1 MKPLPA
7 WTDTSTA
14 GRPQSRRS
22 GPRLEVEAVL
32 NGRLA
37 KGNLRMVV
45 HDLGFGGLLSCVFG
59 VLYVLISLDD
69 HALVA
74 GALSLFAAFAVVMI

>member
-1 MKPLPA
+1 
-7 WTDTSTA
+7 
-14 GRPQSRRS
+14 
-22 GPRLEVEAVL
+22 
-32 NGRLA
+32 
-37 KGNLRMVV
+37 
-45 HDLGFGGLLSCVFG
+45 LLSCVFG